1 MKRINFK
8 LIFAFIM
15 VILSIAMT
23 SILVPATMEKLMD
36 SDSTSQRII
45 IIDKQTGDTL
55 LNRSVDSFSP
65 KELDKLT
72 KYLNER

>member
-1 MKRINFK
+1 MKKIDFK

-15 VILSIAMT
+15 VIFSIAIT
-23 SILVPATMEKLMD
+23 SILVPITIEKSINRD
-36 SDSTSQRII
+36 SSNQRII
-45 IIDKQTGDTL
+45 IVDRPTGDTII
-55 LNRSVDSFSP
+55 NRSLDSFSP